1 MMKGARLAGLG
12 ALLCMAMATGRATA
26 SEPLTAQGLADKA
39 AIENLIARFYN
50 NFGPGAAARLGEFIA
65 EDGEMVLGT
74 NSFVGLQAI
83 KDAYAA
89 MPTDTPVS
97 RAFALTVLPQNMI
110 VSVSG
115 DTAKVRLTY
124 TEYLIDKKGDPPRLV
139 AMGREF
145 SSFVKRD
152 GKWMFKK
159 RHIMGANEVPEGWE
173 D

>member
-1 MMKGARLAGLG
+1 MKGARLAGLG
-12 ALLCMAMATGRATA
+12 ALLCLAMATGKAAA
-26 SEPLTAQGLADKA
+26 SEPLTAAVLADKA

-65 EDGEMVLGT
+65 EDGEMVLGA
-74 NSFVGLQAI
+74 NRFVGLQAI
-83 KDAYAA
+83 REAYAG
-89 MPTDTPVS
+89 MPTDTPVA

-110 VSVSG
+110 VTVNG

-124 TEYLIDKKGDPPRLV
+124 TEYLIDKKGDPPRL
-139 AMGREF
+139 AAIGREF

-152 GKWMFKK
+152 GKWMFKR
-159 RHIMGANEVPEGWE
+159 RHVMGANEVPEGWE